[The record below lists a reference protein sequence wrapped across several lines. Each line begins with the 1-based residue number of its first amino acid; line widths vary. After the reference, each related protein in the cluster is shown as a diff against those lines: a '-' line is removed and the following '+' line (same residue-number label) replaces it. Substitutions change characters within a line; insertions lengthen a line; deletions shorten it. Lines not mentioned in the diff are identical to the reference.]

1 MKQDEVN
8 ELLKEAI
15 ESEGFLNLDQ
25 NDIEKLKNDVDS
37 VDAIKVSG
45 KNEQVG
51 DLLSEAISTLEETN
65 REKIIRKLL
74 FAIRFPAE
82 NEFLMENMSKVHE
95 VLDMLDEDVECVWG
109 ISTNDKLKDDNLELI
124 VSVGLVNM
132 K

>member
-74 FAIRFPAE
+74 FAIRLPAE

-109 ISTNDKLKDDNLELI
+109 ISINDKLKDDNLELI

>member
-74 FAIRFPAE
+74 FAIRLPAE